1 MKNCTPEKTLRI
13 IRKCLLYAMTVED
26 IIYVFILF
34 YISFKNEKLE
44 IALYEREN
52 LLNKKTKLIS
62 KRRHQKKFMLLRHA
76 SKD

>member
-1 MKNCTPEKTLRI
+1 
-13 IRKCLLYAMTVED
+13 MTVEN

-34 YISFKNEKLE
+34 HISFKNKKLE
-44 IALYEREN
+44 IALYETEN

-62 KRRHQKKFMLLRHA
+62 KCRLQKKFMILRHA